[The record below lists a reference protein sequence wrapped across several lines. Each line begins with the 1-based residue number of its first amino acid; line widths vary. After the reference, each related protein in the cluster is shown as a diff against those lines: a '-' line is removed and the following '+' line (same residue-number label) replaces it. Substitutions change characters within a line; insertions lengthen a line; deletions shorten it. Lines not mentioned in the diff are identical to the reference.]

1 MDPKNLHIQMIL
13 SNSSADFT
21 KKGTEFLF
29 DFQEFSIQKY
39 LLNLIERQMP
49 KVLTAK

>member
-29 DFQEFSIQKY
+29 DFQEFSIQY
-39 LLNLIERQMP
+39 LIERQMP